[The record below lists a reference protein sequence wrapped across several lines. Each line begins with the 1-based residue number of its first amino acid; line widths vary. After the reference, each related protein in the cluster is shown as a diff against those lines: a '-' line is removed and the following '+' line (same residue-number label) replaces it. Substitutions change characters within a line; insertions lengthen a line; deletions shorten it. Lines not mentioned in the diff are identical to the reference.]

1 MGLGAGGEGGVE
13 PFAWLERELLAL
25 LGPSACCG
33 DSRER
38 KDGNAKLP
46 TKMQQQPSAAKQTGR
61 LKCRLPFPSDSQ
73 HPNKNT
79 KPQMEVRHGTHA
91 SYLDNRQAWRAKGH
105 PLRSEE
111 VTLLWIKSECHH
123 SNGAPPND
131 ILSQDT
137 HTPTPARS
145 HQLPVA
151 LQGGGGRRRAGTVHC
166 ASGLCSSR
174 PVSGPSYAS
183 QRTSPKLCF
192 GTGVGSSRT
201 KNRSP
206 MLAQD
211 TSQLV

>member
-1 MGLGAGGEGGVE
+1 MDAGGQGGLVTNAAWATAKERSRKGTAREGQGMRWLGGAGGRGGGWSGAVCLAGEGAACVAGSVCLLRRQ
-13 PFAWLERELLAL
+13 PRE
-25 LGPSACCG
+25 
-33 DSRER
+33 

-46 TKMQQQPSAAKQTGR
+46 TKMLQQPSAAKQTGR

-137 HTPTPARS
+137 HTPTQARS

-151 LQGGGGRRRAGTVHC
+151 LQGGGGRRRTAEGWHC
-166 ASGLCSSR
+166 ALCEWA
-174 PVSGPSYAS
+174 V
-183 QRTSPKLCF
+183 
-192 GTGVGSSRT
+192 
-201 KNRSP
+201 
-206 MLAQD
+206 
-211 TSQLV
+211 LVPPC